1 MPLSS
6 WVKTHTSA
14 LWVVFPQCFI
24 SMADSSQTMAFLGHL
39 DLPWRMCT
47 ASCGREKCT
56 HKGSTRE
63 TLEEREICSW
73 FSSLQSTSHSLPHC
87 TLVKAQS
94 RDTALQ
100 GLCLPSHL
108 LDYLSRL
115 LSQYFLCFPPVAFI
129 AFYPT
134 HTSAHAVLCPG
145 PSRVKNP
152 SFLYLISNA

>member
-1 MPLSS
+1 
-6 WVKTHTSA
+6 
-14 LWVVFPQCFI
+14 
-24 SMADSSQTMAFLGHL
+24 MAFLGPL
-39 DLPWRMCT
+39 VLPWRMCT
-47 ASCGREKCT
+47 ASRGRAKCT

-63 TLEEREICSW
+63 TIEEREICSW
-73 FSSLQSTSHSLPHC
+73 FSSLQCSSHALPQC

-100 GLCLPSHL
+100 SLCLPSHL
-108 LDYLSRL
+108 LDCLSRL
-115 LSQYFLCFPPVAFI
+115 LSPYFLCFPPVAFI

-134 HTSAHAVLCPG
+134 YTSAHAVLCLG